1 MCIVI
6 KYFEIN
12 AVLTLFVF
20 PVRYDLRIPV
30 FFFTWCFANLDKLC
44 SKVLHIYGMT
54 AMTYFMLI

>member
-20 PVRYDLRIPV
+20 LVRYDLRIPV
-30 FFFTWCFANLDKLC
+30 FFLHLNKLC

-54 AMTYFMLI
+54 AMTYFMFI